1 MEGGDGTDA
10 DWTRTHP
17 QVSGG
22 LPGEVRMLRLRAKSS
37 LRAVSTAVMSVVTSS
52 RSTMSPTRAELMLTL
67 ADWPLTLAGRGDGKE
82 IQAALGAEAQK
93 SVSSLTFS
101 LLGGVEPDVAGAGEG
116 GGLLEP
122 GGHSGGSSDLSHQ
135 QGAQQVQ
142 PTESHNCPEG
152 GRNAVFRVPAGTIL
166 QGALNVP
173 FIAYL
178 HVRGRKRGSAA
189 HANALTHT
197 HSLPITHT
205 NAEAKTKSTHMFGNS
220 TNSRT

>member
-1 MEGGDGTDA
+1 MKPLWEQK
-10 DWTRTHP
+10 RRK
-17 QVSGG
+17 VS
-22 LPGEVRMLRLRAKSS
+22 R
-37 LRAVSTAVMSVVTSS
+37 
-52 RSTMSPTRAELMLTL
+52 
-67 ADWPLTLAGRGDGKE
+67 
-82 IQAALGAEAQK
+82 
-93 SVSSLTFS
+93 SSLTFR
-101 LLGGVEPDVAGAGEG
+101 LLGGVEPDAGGAGGAGEG
-116 GGLLEP
+116 GGLMEP

-142 PTESHNCPEG
+142 PTESHSCPEG

-189 HANALTHT
+189 HANDLTHT

-205 NAEAKTKSTHMFGNS
+205 NPEAKTKSTHMFGNS